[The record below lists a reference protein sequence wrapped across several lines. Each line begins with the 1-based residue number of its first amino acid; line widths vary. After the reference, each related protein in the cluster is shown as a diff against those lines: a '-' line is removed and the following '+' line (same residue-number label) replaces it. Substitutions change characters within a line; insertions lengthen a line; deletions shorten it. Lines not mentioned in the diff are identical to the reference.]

1 MNKLNLAS
9 LVLLIA
15 LMVVFLP
22 HAASA
27 QLIKDAVVY
36 FEQDSERVAEGGD
49 VAFNILYYNE
59 DYWLVG
65 GSSTTIT
72 IYASGG
78 NATYGSNYTAT
89 LDGVPFNPDGSA
101 TVSFTPYYVQW
112 RTFEVIVHANDT
124 IKTDLQQQFS
134 LQASGYKT
142 RVGSPGSNT
151 LWIDRL
157 PVVRFQAAQ
166 EGIDEGGSVNIG
178 VVRSGAT
185 YVSSTVDFTYAKNI
199 STGGV
204 YTVLPLSQ
212 RLTFAPGE
220 TLKYITVNTVNDG
233 YFENDYNV
241 TFRLQSPV
249 VARPGNIVENN
260 LTVTSA
266 GSTPLVE
273 FGGTSESVDEGGSVN
288 ITVIREGDVSNTASK
303 VELSMDILPG
313 SGGYTISEINATRL
327 NNNNYQINFQK
338 GEKEKTI
345 TINAGPNLNYDD
357 TRVIGFTLEAVNGG
371 KALIGTKGSND
382 LTINDRTA
390 LPEIEF
396 VLSAEKVDEGGL
408 LDITLCR
415 TGATNI
421 RSSVEFSYAVE
432 GYTDNGFSVS
442 PTYIVLFQ
450 SGQKTANITIT
461 THDDV
466 IYGNDY
472 RLNFTLKS
480 PINATLGNPMNALD
494 VTDTTPYPV
503 VGFIADSASV
513 NEGKTVSLFLTRSGA
528 KNVESSVI
536 FQYDNTLSRNMYV
549 SRFQAD
555 PALDGASKCVI
566 TFAPN
571 ETSRT
576 VNISVI
582 EDNRTHDAQYAYFRL
597 QPQKNASIGAS
608 SGYVNVEINDLS
620 ERVPEPYDIYFAE
633 SGFDAS
639 SGGLCEIMI
648 ERSAYDRESSII
660 FDRVSGSAASPD
672 DYSTTVDL
680 PYTVH
685 FAVKEKF
692 QKITVLVNSSAQ
704 GEKSVVFGLQKV
716 SEDATPGNPQF
727 YTLSIHGLTPTPTPT
742 PEPTP
747 TPTPAPDVKK
757 LYVNANFDTEQIVS
771 GYEGKITITVTD
783 GAKPV
788 SGAKVSIDRTGGQV
802 IMLNPTTD
810 AGGVCYATFKSDNPG
825 QYTITITATAEGYD
839 PGTATLAASVANAV
853 PGALTVNAMVKQQP
867 VVIGSEAEVT
877 ISVTD
882 GGTPVQGA
890 SITIETTSGS
900 VTPSSGTT
908 DRDGNMF
915 AMFHSGDPGSYILTV
930 TAAASGHP
938 TSRVSYAVQVVG
950 ADERHLYAAMS
961 VDPKSVS
968 PNSKADITVTVTDG
982 VMPVSNAQV
991 SLVATGGTITPESGV
1006 TDSDGKFVA
1015 QFSSGSEGTYTLG
1028 VTAYSEGIG
1037 QASYSTF
1044 IKVKQ
1049 SMFDM
1054 QLLIYFIISVVIL
1067 AIVLILLVTLVEK
1080 WREYDLRVVPK
1091 VGAIPADGM
1100 SRLPVRIEVFNGFG
1114 RPKKARSDTYVEI
1127 DSTAGR
1133 IESVTIP
1140 SGKNFADA
1148 VLTSSKEFGPV
1159 TIKAKI
1165 GDKASASVPVEFKL
1179 EGGSLAVT
1187 ITPGMII
1194 ADSKSSASV
1203 NVRIRNSK
1211 GNYVVP
1217 LSDKVIEL
1225 NTTIGDIVGS
1235 IVNMPARANSANATI
1250 VSNKEGGIAM
1260 VTATMGTL
1268 KGTGRVE
1275 FRSMSR
1281 QQCQNCGQ
1289 PIPGSLPVCPSCGAP
1304 AVPADDK
1311 KATASMN

>member
-1 MNKLNLAS
+1 
-9 LVLLIA
+9 
-15 LMVVFLP
+15 
-22 HAASA
+22 
-27 QLIKDAVVY
+27 
-36 FEQDSERVAEGGD
+36 
-49 VAFNILYYNE
+49 
-59 DYWLVG
+59 
-65 GSSTTIT
+65 
-72 IYASGG
+72 
-78 NATYGSNYTAT
+78 
-89 LDGVPFNPDGSA
+89 
-101 TVSFTPYYVQW
+101 
-112 RTFEVIVHANDT
+112 
-124 IKTDLQQQFS
+124 
-134 LQASGYKT
+134 
-142 RVGSPGSNT
+142 
-151 LWIDRL
+151 
-157 PVVRFQAAQ
+157 
-166 EGIDEGGSVNIG
+166 
-178 VVRSGAT
+178 
-185 YVSSTVDFTYAKNI
+185 
-199 STGGV
+199 
-204 YTVLPLSQ
+204 
-212 RLTFAPGE
+212 
-220 TLKYITVNTVNDG
+220 
-233 YFENDYNV
+233 
-241 TFRLQSPV
+241 
-249 VARPGNIVENN
+249 
-260 LTVTSA
+260 
-266 GSTPLVE
+266 
-273 FGGTSESVDEGGSVN
+273 
-288 ITVIREGDVSNTASK
+288 
-303 VELSMDILPG
+303 
-313 SGGYTISEINATRL
+313 
-327 NNNNYQINFQK
+327 
-338 GEKEKTI
+338 
-345 TINAGPNLNYDD
+345 
-357 TRVIGFTLEAVNGG
+357 
-371 KALIGTKGSND
+371 
-382 LTINDRTA
+382 
-390 LPEIEF
+390 
-396 VLSAEKVDEGGL
+396 
-408 LDITLCR
+408 
-415 TGATNI
+415 
-421 RSSVEFSYAVE
+421 
-432 GYTDNGFSVS
+432 
-442 PTYIVLFQ
+442 
-450 SGQKTANITIT
+450 
-461 THDDV
+461 
-466 IYGNDY
+466 
-472 RLNFTLKS
+472 
-480 PINATLGNPMNALD
+480 
-494 VTDTTPYPV
+494 
-503 VGFIADSASV
+503 
-513 NEGKTVSLFLTRSGA
+513 
-528 KNVESSVI
+528 
-536 FQYDNTLSRNMYV
+536 
-549 SRFQAD
+549 
-555 PALDGASKCVI
+555 
-566 TFAPN
+566 
-571 ETSRT
+571 
-576 VNISVI
+576 
-582 EDNRTHDAQYAYFRL
+582 
-597 QPQKNASIGAS
+597 
-608 SGYVNVEINDLS
+608 
-620 ERVPEPYDIYFAE
+620 
-633 SGFDAS
+633 
-639 SGGLCEIMI
+639 
-648 ERSAYDRESSII
+648 
-660 FDRVSGSAASPD
+660 
-672 DYSTTVDL
+672 
-680 PYTVH
+680 
-685 FAVKEKF
+685 
-692 QKITVLVNSSAQ
+692 
-704 GEKSVVFGLQKV
+704 
-716 SEDATPGNPQF
+716 
-727 YTLSIHGLTPTPTPT
+727 
-742 PEPTP
+742 
-747 TPTPAPDVKK
+747 
-757 LYVNANFDTEQIVS
+757 
-771 GYEGKITITVTD
+771 
-783 GAKPV
+783 
-788 SGAKVSIDRTGGQV
+788 
-802 IMLNPTTD
+802 
-810 AGGVCYATFKSDNPG
+810 
-825 QYTITITATAEGYD
+825 
-839 PGTATLAASVANAV
+839 
-853 PGALTVNAMVKQQP
+853 

-877 ISVTD
+877 INVMD

-1235 IVNMPARANSANATI
+1235 IVNMPARANAANATI